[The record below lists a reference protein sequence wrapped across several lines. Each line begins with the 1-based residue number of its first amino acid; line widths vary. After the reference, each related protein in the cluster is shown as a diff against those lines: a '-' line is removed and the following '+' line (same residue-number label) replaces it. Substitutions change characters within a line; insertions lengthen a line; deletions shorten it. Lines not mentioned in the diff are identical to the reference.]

1 MMNQADFL
9 KNLLEYPSE
18 EVSEKH
24 IKGLAQFTSDELF
37 NKERLKSINVVAANL
52 AGWVLAM

>member
-1 MMNQADFL
+1 MMNGNDFL

-18 EVSEKH
+18 DVNETH
-24 IKGLAQFTSDELF
+24 IKKLAQFTSDELF
-37 NKERLKSINVVAANL
+37 NKDRLKTINMVAANL